1 MLETERLILRHWED
15 SDAESLYEYAS
26 DPDVGPI
33 AGWPAH
39 RSPAESLQVIRTVL
53 SKPETY
59 AVCLKTD
66 GKAIGSIGLKLDE
79 DTDLTEQEDECEL
92 GYWIGKPFWGRGLIP
107 EAAGELLRHAFEDL
121 GMAKVF
127 CGYYDGNEKSKRVQE
142 KIGMRYQWT
151 AEEVDVP
158 LMHETRKGHV
168 NAITRQQWLGD
179 RESGKSAGNPA

>member
-1 MLETERLILRHWED
+1 MECRQYR
-15 SDAESLYEYAS
+15 DADYE
-26 DPDVGPI
+26 
-33 AGWPAH
+33 
-39 RSPAESLQVIRTVL
+39 
-53 SKPETY
+53 
-59 AVCLKTD
+59 AVCEFLTELNRKDRDHINWNWARFEWMIGHPEFDET
-66 GKAIGSIGLKLDE
+66 AIGSIGLKLDE
-79 DTDLTEQEDECEL
+79 DTDLTEQDDECEL

>member
-1 MLETERLILRHWED
+1 
-15 SDAESLYEYAS
+15 
-26 DPDVGPI
+26 
-33 AGWPAH
+33 
-39 RSPAESLQVIRTVL
+39 
-53 SKPETY
+53 
-59 AVCLKTD
+59 
-66 GKAIGSIGLKLDE
+66 
-79 DTDLTEQEDECEL
+79 
-92 GYWIGKPFWGRGLIP
+92 
-107 EAAGELLRHAFEDL
+107 
-121 GMAKVF
+121 MAKVF